1 MSKEGYF
8 YLIRWMGLGRTHD
21 SWETHQDIETYYPD
35 LLKKFQKE
43 KDVDEESYL
52 VKEEGRKKK
61 KSSK

>member
-43 KDVDEESYL
+43 KDVDE
-52 VKEEGRKKK
+52 
-61 KSSK
+61 